1 MPADRPAVGLALSVF
16 SYVPFIDR
24 PEGSRVRCVMEKHG
38 APPRRVALVGMPA
51 SGKSSVGAVL
61 ARLLRL
67 PFVDLDEAIER
78 DAGMSV
84 PEVFRVEGEPG
95 FRDRESRVLA
105 GLAAGD
111 SVVLAT
117 GGGCVESAAN
127 RRLLSERF
135 TCVWLKAGLAALELR
150 AAGGARPLLNG
161 DAAARLAT
169 LAARRLPLYEECASL
184 SADTEG
190 KGPSAVA
197 EEIYA
202 SMR

>member
-1 MPADRPAVGLALSVF
+1 MPADRLAVGLALSAV
-16 SYVPFIDR
+16 SYALFIDR
-24 PEGSRVRCVMEKHG
+24 PEGSRVRCVMEKHD

-84 PEVFRVEGEPG
+84 AEVFGLEGEPG
-95 FRDRESRVLA
+95 FRDRESRLLA
-105 GLAAGD
+105 GLAAGG
-111 SVVLAT
+111 SIVLAT
-117 GGGCVESAAN
+117 GGGCVEAASN

-135 TCVWLKAGLAALELR
+135 TCVWLKAGLATLERR
-150 AAGGARPLLNG
+150 AASGERPLLSG

-190 KGPSAVA
+190 RSPSAIA
-197 EEIYA
+197 EEIHA